1 MAPEVP
7 SPTDAGPRASSDVES
22 KGPGKWLYAVA
33 GLAALSGVGAFL
45 MARFSGSGVS
55 EEKAVA
61 TTVPIPTEQTPAP
74 PEPQPVTTPEPSAAE
89 TSHSA
94 KPEVSAAAQQV
105 GTLSVMC
112 TPACSDVRVGA
123 QSFGPSPV
131 FKREVPAGSHKLF
144 FHRRGLTKM
153 VHVDVPPGG
162 DVLKRITMS
171 GSSFAPTP
179 RAEPPPLDD
188 EPVPPPSSTK
198 TEAVPVAPPTPPPAE
213 TTPKH
218 EPATET
224 VPTPGLQ
231 E

>member
-1 MAPEVP
+1 
-7 SPTDAGPRASSDVES
+7 
-22 KGPGKWLYAVA
+22 
-33 GLAALSGVGAFL
+33 
-45 MARFSGSGVS
+45 
-55 EEKAVA
+55 
-61 TTVPIPTEQTPAP
+61 
-74 PEPQPVTTPEPSAAE
+74 
-89 TSHSA
+89 
-94 KPEVSAAAQQV
+94 
-105 GTLSVMC
+105 
-112 TPACSDVRVGA
+112 
-123 QSFGPSPV
+123 
-131 FKREVPAGSHKLF
+131 
-144 FHRRGLTKM
+144 M

-162 DVLKRITMS
+162 DVLKSITMS